1 MYEKKGKK
9 MEKDVVE
16 LGTCRLVFAKQ
27 TSCWSFLHATSIRE

>member
-1 MYEKKGKK
+1 MYEKKEKK

-27 TSCWSFLHATSIRE
+27 TSC